1 MKILITGS
9 AGMFGNALYDK
20 LAEDHEVVGIDINQ
34 KADFLKVDLSNADLT
49 IQKIKEISPEL
60 IIHCA
65 AYTDVD
71 GCEKDKDRAY
81 KLNVEVTETVALA
94 AKKSKSFL
102 IYISTDF
109 VFDGTKKVAYVEEN
123 VTNVINVY
131 GETKLEGEKAIKE
144 ILDKYLIVRTGWLFG
159 LDGKNFVDTIIKKA
173 KVEKELK
180 VVNDQFGSP
189 TYTVDLAEAI
199 SLVISNQLPVANS
212 HILNITNSGSCS
224 WFEFAE
230 EIIDSIGTKDV
241 NIFPISSEELNRPA
255 KRPKMSILD
264 NSKFNQI
271 YGKTLP
277 NWKDA
282 LKRYIT
288 STCHSH
294 KGGNP

>member
-288 STCHSH
+288 SCATETWFTL
-294 KGGNP
+294 